1 MCIRDR
7 IRPYQERLGN
17 LLVAGVLRQAGLQD
31 SAEAMFARG
40 ASDDEIDPLAD
51 LWMYQA
57 AIRSTTGDL
66 EGAVQYLSRY
76 LAANPTE
83 DLGDEGQLH
92 WWWKNLRG
100 EPGFEDL
107 NRR

>member
-1 MCIRDR
+1 M
-7 IRPYQERLGN
+7 
-17 LLVAGVLRQAGLQD
+17 LRQAGLQD
-31 SAEAMFARG
+31 SAEAMFERG
-40 ASDDEIDPLAD
+40 ASDDDIDPLAD

-66 EGAVQYLSRY
+66 EGAVEYLSRY

-92 WWWKNLRG
+92 WWWKKLRD